1 MEVMGI
7 SQEDQ
12 WNVWRI
18 VAAILYIGNITFK
31 QNDKDEAYV
40 ADTSVSA
47 TAAYLVG
54 IDTGTFDHVL
64 THRTISTG
72 TAGRSARVS
81 TYSSPH
87 TAESAEYARDALA
100 KAMYSRL
107 FDWVVG
113 SVNKAMGWR
122 SGEGTISLSL
132 LDIYGFEIFGKN
144 GFEQLCIN
152 YVNEKLQQIFIEL
165 TLKSEQEE
173 YREEGIAWEN
183 VEYFNNKVCCDL
195 IESTSRPAGLFRIL
209 DDVCTMPMGSDDKF
223 LQQAGEAYAGHA
235 HFEARGQER
244 EFVIRHYA
252 GDVTYSVEGFCDKNR
267 DLLFYDHIDMCGVSD
282 NPLLVSLFPEALNT
296 RDRDKKRPTTAGF
309 KIKQSIAD
317 LVAELSKCK
326 MHYIRC
332 IKPNDTKSP
341 MSFDSERVMH
351 QVKYLGLLE
360 NTRIRRAGYA
370 YRETYEKLFYRFRVC
385 CPETWPKWSGG
396 FDSGAEAIVR
406 SVVDSNSSG
415 GGSGSGGGAPYAR
428 GKTKLFIRKPETIF
442 ALEELRERTVQIYAN
457 RLQRFFLQFTLQ
469 NYYYTLHKAANDA
482 IAGKKER
489 RPYSLRLES
498 ASLKGDYLNY
508 RDNFALKAVLQPYGH
523 EKVAFTHAVSKHYTV
538 LGPLSLTRLA
548 RLALVLT
555 DVALYLI
562 AVVANPDKEA
572 RKKKPFVYDLA
583 QRYPLSDI
591 TGIDLSPYK
600 DGFFALH
607 APPKDVLLELRR
619 KTEFLALLLK
629 HAPGV
634 RINFTDKFA
643 LTDAPGKIHTVSFE
657 KNPAGGDGAFK
668 KNKVLVAE
676 GQPPSSQPNL
686 KPPPSIEMTT
696 VGDYYEIQKKRGP
709 VVRPT
714 PGGGGGGGAGAGRGG
729 AGSAASHHTPT
740 PTPPPPRGGLRG
752 ARSGPLP
759 TPNRG
764 GAGLSSPRPPVGG
777 RGGRG
782 GGGTG
787 AAPVVVSTR
796 GGGAHPRP
804 PARGGGGGG
813 GAGPRGGAHPPIA
826 PAKPAARG
834 TGASSSSSSPAAAP
848 AARGHALR
856 GAASRGGGG
865 GGLPT
870 PRAKATA
877 VPAAPAAATRGAAVR
892 GGGGP
897 GHARGGGAPPP
908 RGGGRGALPPTPT
921 PHAAAAAK
929 VRRAKVLYDFKAEGG
944 EEIDITE
951 GGIVTITRSIGDWL
965 EGDFNGKH
973 GIFPTSYV
981 EEF

>member
-1 MEVMGI
+1 MGI
-7 SQEDQ
+7 SPEDQ

-18 VAAILYIGNITFK
+18 VAAILYIGNITFG

-40 ADTSVSA
+40 ADKSVSA

-54 IDTGTFDHVL
+54 IDAGTFDHVL

-122 SGEGTISLSL
+122 SGEGTINLSL

-144 GFEQLCIN
+144 NFEQLCIN

-173 YREEGIAWEN
+173 YRDEGIAWEN
-183 VEYFNNKVCCDL
+183 VDYFNNKVCCDL
-195 IESTSRPAGLFRIL
+195 IESASRPAGLFRIL

-223 LQQAGEAYAGHA
+223 LQQAGETYAAHA
-235 HFEARGQER
+235 HFEARPQER

-252 GDVTYSVEGFCDKNR
+252 GDVTYSIDGFCDKNR
-267 DLLFYDHIDMCGVSD
+267 DLLFYDHIDMCGASD
-282 NPLLVSLFPEALNT
+282 NALLVSLFPEALNT
-296 RDRDKKRPTTAGF
+296 RDRDKKRPSTAGF
-309 KIKQSIAD
+309 KIKQSITE

-332 IKPNDTKSP
+332 IKPNDTKSA

-385 CPETWPKWSGG
+385 CNETWPKWSGG

-406 SVVDSNSSG
+406 SVIDSTG
-415 GGSGSGGGAPYAR
+415 GGSGEKGAPYAK

-498 ASLKGDYLNY
+498 AALKGDYLNY

-538 LGPLSLTRLA
+538 LGPLSLTRMS
-548 RLALVLT
+548 RFALVLT
-555 DVALYLI
+555 DRAIYLV

-583 QRYPLSDI
+583 QRYALEEI
-591 TGIDLSPYK
+591 TAIDLSPYK

-629 HAPGV
+629 YAPKTL
-634 RINFTDKFA
+634 RLNFADRFVLAEAGSSKT
-643 LTDAPGKIHTVSFE
+643 HTVLVE
-657 KNPAGGDGAFK
+657 KNPAGGDGSFK
-668 KNKVLVAE
+668 KNKIIVSE
-676 GQPPSSQPNL
+676 GQPASSQPNL
-686 KPPPSIEMTT
+686 KPPPSIELTT

-714 PGGGGGGGAGAGRGG
+714 PGGGGG
-729 AGSAASHHTPT
+729 AAAPAPSSPM
-740 PTPPPPRGGLRG
+740 PPRGGPGGPRGSPHPPPSGPRGGMPPRGGMGPRGGMAPRG
-752 ARSGPLP
+752 APPVAVSTRGASPS
-759 TPNRG
+759 RG
-764 GAGLSSPRPPVGG
+764 GAAPTRGGAPPARGGRGGPAAAPPARGGRGALPSPGG

-782 GGGTG
+782 GP
-787 AAPVVVSTR
+787 AAASPMR
-796 GGGAHPRP
+796 GGAP
-804 PARGGGGGG
+804 PARGGRGGG
-813 GAGPRGGAHPPIA
+813 GAAPPPRGGRGGAHPP
-826 PAKPAARG
+826 
-834 TGASSSSSSPAAAP
+834 
-848 AARGHALR
+848 
-856 GAASRGGGG
+856 
-865 GGLPT
+865 
-870 PRAKATA
+870 
-877 VPAAPAAATRGAAVR
+877 
-892 GGGGP
+892 GP
-897 GHARGGGAPPP
+897 Q
-908 RGGGRGALPPTPT
+908 
-921 PHAAAAAK
+921 AK
-929 VRRAKVLYDFKAEGG
+929 VRKAKVLYDFKAEGG
-944 EEIDITE
+944 EEIDIKE
-951 GGIVTITRSIGDWL
+951 GGIVTITRSLDDWL

-973 GIFPTSYV
+973 GIFPTAYV